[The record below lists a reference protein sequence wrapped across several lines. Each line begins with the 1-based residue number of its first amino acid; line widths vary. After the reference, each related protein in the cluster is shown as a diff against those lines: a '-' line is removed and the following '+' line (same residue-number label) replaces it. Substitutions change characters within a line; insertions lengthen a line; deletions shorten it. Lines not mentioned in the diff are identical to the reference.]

1 LSSAD
6 TFLDAIPISLY
17 VVDRKLRVVAWN
29 RLREEG
35 PLGRPRD
42 EVLGRHLKQILHPRG
57 FRATR
62 PILEEVFRTGQPHE
76 GTLES
81 RGGQLFHVRRLPVV
95 DAGRVSHVLSWFED
109 VTERRALE
117 MRLIASDR
125 LAYLGQL
132 VAGVVHEVSN
142 PLAGIA
148 GCAEALASLAMKGD
162 ARQQREAT
170 EFRGLIRSE
179 VARCER
185 IVRTLLGAA
194 RRDTGTTADVAATVA
209 TALKLLERHP
219 ALSGVR
225 VVASVPKKLPR
236 TRIEPDS
243 LQQVVMALA
252 LNAARAMAGNGTL
265 RLRARLAGSG
275 VNLDVADT
283 GPGVPREIR
292 DRIFEPFFTTNPDE
306 GTGLG
311 LAIARSLVRGR
322 GGDLLLR
329 PGKGRG
335 AAFRVTLATEGP
347 A

>member
-1 LSSAD
+1 MSPAE

-35 PLGRPRD
+35 PLGRPRG
-42 EVLGRHLKQILHPRG
+42 EVLGQHLKQILHPRG

-62 PILEEVFRTGQPHE
+62 PILEEVFRTGKAHE

-95 DAGRVSHVLSWFED
+95 DAGRVTHVLSWFED

-117 MRLIASDR
+117 RRLIASDR

-148 GCAEALASLAMKGD
+148 GCAEALASLAMKAD
-162 ARQQREAT
+162 ASQQREAN
-170 EFRGLIRSE
+170 EFRALIRGE

-194 RRDTGTTADVAATVA
+194 RRDTGTTADVGATVA

-219 ALSGVR
+219 AFRHVR
-225 VVASVPKKLPR
+225 VLASVPKKLAR
-236 TRIEPDS
+236 VLIEPDS

-252 LNAARAMAGNGTL
+252 LNAARAMAGSGTL
-265 RLRARLAGSG
+265 RLRATLADSR
-275 VNLDVADT
+275 VNLDVADS
-283 GPGVPREIR
+283 GPGVPRAVR

-329 PGKGRG
+329 PRESRG
-335 AAFRVTLATEGP
+335 AAFRVILATE
-347 A
+347 AAA

>member
-1 LSSAD
+1 LTSAEA
-6 TFLDAIPISLY
+6 FLDAIPISLY
-17 VVDRKLRVVAWN
+17 VVDRELRVVAWN
-29 RLREEG
+29 RLREAG
-35 PLGRPRD
+35 PQGKPRSR
-42 EVLGRHLKQILHPRG
+42 VLGRHLSSVLHPRG
-57 FRATR
+57 FRTTL
-62 PILEEVFRTGQPHE
+62 PILEQVFRTGKAHE

-81 RGGQLFHVRRLPVV
+81 RGGQLFHVRRLPVETE
-95 DAGRVSHVLSWFED
+95 GRVTHVLSWFED

-148 GCAEALASLAMKGD
+148 GCAEALASLAMKSG
-162 ARQQREAT
+162 ARQRREAD
-170 EFRGLIRSE
+170 EFRRLIRSE

-185 IVRTLLGAA
+185 IVRTLLAEA
-194 RRDTGTTADVAATVA
+194 RRDPSTTADVGAVVA
-209 TALKLLERHP
+209 TALKLLERNP
-219 ALSGVR
+219 RFERVKVR
-225 VVASVPKKLPR
+225 ARVPKKLPR
-236 TRIEPDS
+236 ARIEPDS

-252 LNAARAMAGNGTL
+252 LNAARAMGGTGTL
-265 RLRARLAGSG
+265 TIRASLAAGRLSLI
-275 VNLDVADT
+275 VADT
-283 GPGVPREIR
+283 GPGVDGPVR

-322 GGDLLLR
+322 GGDLVLR
-329 PGKGRG
+329 PSRRG
-335 AAFRVTLATEGP
+335 AAFRVVLAAER

>member
-1 LSSAD
+1 LNSND
-6 TFLDAIPISLY
+6 IFLDAIPISLY

-35 PLGRPRD
+35 PLGRPRG
-42 EVLGRHLKQILHPRG
+42 EVLGRHLRQILHPRG

-62 PILEEVFRTGQPHE
+62 PILKEVFRTGKAHE

-81 RGGQLFHVRRLPVV
+81 RGGQLFHVRRLPVL
-95 DAGRVSHVLSWFED
+95 DGGRVTHVLSWFED

-162 ARQQREAT
+162 ARQQREAS

-194 RRDTGTTADVAATVA
+194 RRDTGTTADVGVTVT

-219 ALSGVR
+219 ALNGVR
-225 VVASVPKKLPR
+225 VIASLPRKLPR
-236 TRIEPDS
+236 ARIEPDS
-243 LQQVVMALA
+243 LQQVVLALA
-252 LNAARAMAGNGTL
+252 LNAARAMAGSGTL
-265 RLRARLAGSG
+265 RLRATLAYSH
-275 VNLDVADT
+275 VNLDVVDS
-283 GPGVPREIR
+283 GPGVPRSVREH
-292 DRIFEPFFTTNPDE
+292 IFEPFFTTNPDE

-329 PGKGRG
+329 AGKGRG
-335 AAFRVTLATEGP
+335 AAFRVILATET
-347 A
+347 AA

>member
-1 LSSAD
+1 MTSAE

-17 VVDRKLRVVAWN
+17 VVDRELRIVAWN

-35 PLGRPRD
+35 PQGQPRAK
-42 EVLGRHLKQILHPRG
+42 VLGRHLKHVLHPRG
-57 FRATR
+57 FKATL
-62 PILEEVFRTGQPHE
+62 PILEQVFRTGRAHE
-76 GTLES
+76 GTVES
-81 RGGQLFHVRRLPVV
+81 RGGQLFHVRRLPVE
-95 DAGRVSHVLSWFED
+95 AGGRVTHVLSWFED

-132 VAGVVHEVSN
+132 VAGVVHEISN

-162 ARQQREAT
+162 PKRKREAD
-170 EFRGLIRSE
+170 EFRRLIRSE

-185 IVRTLLGAA
+185 LVRSLLAEA
-194 RRDTGTTADVAATVA
+194 RPDASTTADVGAVVA

-219 ALSGVR
+219 RFERVKVR
-225 VVASVPKKLPR
+225 ARVPR
-236 TRIEPDS
+236 TLPLARIEPDS

-252 LNAARAMAGNGTL
+252 LNAARAMAGSGTL
-265 RLRARLAGSG
+265 TIRASLASRRLSLI
-275 VNLDVADT
+275 VADT
-283 GPGVPREIR
+283 GPGIAPAAR
-292 DRIFEPFFTTNPDE
+292 DHIFEPFFTTNPDE

-322 GGDLLLR
+322 GGDLVLR
-329 PGKGRG
+329 PSRRG
-335 AAFRVTLATEGP
+335 ASFRVVLAVEP
-347 A
+347 APR